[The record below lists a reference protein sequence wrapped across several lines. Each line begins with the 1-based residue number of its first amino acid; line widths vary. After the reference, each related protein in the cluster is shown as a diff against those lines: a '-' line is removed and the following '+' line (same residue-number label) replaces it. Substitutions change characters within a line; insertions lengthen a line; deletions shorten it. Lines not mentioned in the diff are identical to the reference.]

1 MISKIQYISQPD
13 TRGSHLEN
21 VKKALD
27 AGCTWVQLRVKNRL
41 LDWVYREA
49 ESVKALCGTYS
60 ATFIVND
67 FVQVA
72 KDLEADGVHLGL
84 QDGSIAV
91 ARTILGKEK
100 IIGGTANTFED
111 IVKRHNEGVD
121 YIGLGPFAFTQTK
134 EKLSPILGITGYEH
148 IIRKMSQADI
158 QTPVI
163 AIGGIKEKDIAGL
176 IDIGVYGFAMSG
188 LLNEHPNPQNIFKQL
203 AAGNVEV

>member
-1 MISKIQYISQPD
+1 MK
-13 TRGSHLEN
+13 N

-49 ESVKALCGTYS
+49 ENVKTLCETYS

-84 QDGSIAV
+84 QDGSIAI
-91 ARTILGKEK
+91 ARTILGENKM
-100 IIGGTANTFED
+100 IGGTANTFED
-111 IVKRHNEGVD
+111 IAKRHREGVD

-134 EKLSPILGITGYEH
+134 EKLSPILGIAGYQRIIRQMKQEH
-148 IIRKMSQADI
+148 IDI
-158 QTPVI
+158 PVI

-176 IDIGVYGFAMSG
+176 MAAGAYGFAMSG
-188 LLNEHPNPQNIFKQL
+188 LLHEHPDPQHIFKQL
-203 AAGNVEV
+203 TAGNVEV